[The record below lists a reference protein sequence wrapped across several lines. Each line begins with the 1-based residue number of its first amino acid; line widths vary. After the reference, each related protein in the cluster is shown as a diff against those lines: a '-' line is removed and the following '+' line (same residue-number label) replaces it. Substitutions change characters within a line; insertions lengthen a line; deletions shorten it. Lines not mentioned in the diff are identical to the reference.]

1 MEYGVDVV
9 LPMLLVHQ
17 VDYILS
23 ETLAEW
29 MIADCPDEPKRY

>member
-29 MIADCPDEPKRY
+29 MIADFPEEKRRC